1 MFLNKYVDD
10 FYYNLIIENYD
21 FDYLNSL
28 DEVNFVNIYNI
39 FKNFDFYFIDDI
51 ILNYLD
57 IFEMEKDYVLNSLL
71 RLKEKLGKNFVYK
84 IGHNMSLL
92 NEIY

>member
-57 IFEMEKDYVLNSLL
+57 IFEMEKDDVLNSLL